1 MNRTIASLTQ
11 WAGRLTVLIAFVFLI
26 WSVADLASESDNP
39 GFARVVLG
47 PNQYLQVV
55 VSTASIA
62 VTSMLAVGIGMML
75 ERFNDERSNDE

>member
-11 WAGRLTVLIAFVFLI
+11 WAGRLTVLTAFVFLI

-39 GFARVVLG
+39 AFARVGLG

-62 VTSMLAVGIGMML
+62 VTGMLAVGIGMML
-75 ERFNDERSNDE
+75 ERFNDERFNDE